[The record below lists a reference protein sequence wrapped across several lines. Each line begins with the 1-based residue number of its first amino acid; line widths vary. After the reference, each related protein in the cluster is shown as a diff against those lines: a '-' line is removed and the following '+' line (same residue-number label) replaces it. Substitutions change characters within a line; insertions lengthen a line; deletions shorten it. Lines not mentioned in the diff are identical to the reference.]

1 MNQLTLIDKNFN
13 EKTIRSVIDEGRPYF
28 AVSDICKMLSI
39 TNVSQ
44 CVQNIP
50 DKWKKTLKINTASGE
65 QHMNVV
71 NESGLFKIF
80 LKSNKQ
86 TALTFQD
93 FVLEKVLPFVCKNG
107 LHITDKLD
115 NKDTL
120 ELENQIKQL
129 KLELCKKLDNK
140 NDNINTLEL
149 ENQIKQL
156 KLQNRELCRLISR
169 KNKKIYKT
177 GNCIYIIINKTI
189 KNKFKIGQTDDVN
202 KRMMSFNSANPEKFI
217 LHKIWYT
224 RFHQKIEKLAHD
236 TFKKYRVSLSNEW
249 FEISILPKVIEYID
263 LQISVQ
269 EKFDTSDSSITDIK
283 EDKEEDNEQNFEEIS
298 TLVFIDSPTKKC
310 CECLQTISLSKFFLR
325 KDKKSEDKT
334 DPNDPSI
341 YRSRCKKCTHKD
353 TVERR
358 QKVKENSNYN
368 KKVCVDCDSVF
379 ELNMF
384 YKKNDDSLYD
394 NCISCYNKKNNL
406 TDTIRQCISCK
417 KMLDPTNF
425 HVHTKNI
432 VKKENDE
439 IEQKVSLRNICK
451 TCRNTTI
458 VENRKKKPKNIV
470 TCTFCDREVS
480 EVKLKIHQKT
490 KLCLI
495 KQGKLQPEKRKSFK
509 SRVVI
514 QYDKNNNEIKRY
526 SSLVEASEST
536 NISYAK
542 IQS

>member
-1 MNQLTLIDKNFN
+1 MNQLTFIDKNFN
-13 EKTIRSVIDEGRPYF
+13 EKTIRSVIDENQPYF
-28 AVSDICKMLSI
+28 VVSDICKMLYI

-44 CVQNIP
+44 CVQIIP

-71 NESGLFKIF
+71 NESGLYKIF

-86 TALTFQD
+86 TALNFQD

-107 LHITDKLD
+107 L
-115 NKDTL
+115 NVV
-120 ELENQIKQL
+120 N
-129 KLELCKKLDNK
+129 
-140 NDNINTLEL
+140 NTLEL

-156 KLQNRELCRLISR
+156 KLQNRELCRLTSR

-177 GNCIYIIINKTI
+177 GNCIYIVINKTI
-189 KNKFKIGQTDDVN
+189 KNNFKIGQTDDIN
-202 KRMMSFNSANPEKFI
+202 KRMMSFNNANPEEFI
-217 LHKIWYT
+217 LHKNWYT

-263 LQISVQ
+263 LQVSIQ

-283 EDKEEDNEQNFEEIS
+283 EDKDDDKEEDNEYCNEDDKEQNFEEIS

-368 KKVCVDCDSVF
+368 KKVCVDCDCVF

-384 YKKNDDSLYD
+384 YKKNDDSLHD
-394 NCISCYNKKNNL
+394 NCISCYNKKNDL

-451 TCRNTTI
+451 TCRNTRI
-458 VENRKKKPKNIV
+458 VENRKKEPKNIV
-470 TCTFCDREVS
+470 TCTFCDRQVS
-480 EVKLKIHQKT
+480 EVKLKVHQKT

-509 SRVVI
+509 TRIVI
-514 QYDKNNNEIKRY
+514 QYDKKNNEIKRY
-526 SSLVEASEST
+526 PSLMEASEST
-536 NISYAK
+536 NINYAK
-542 IQS
+542 IQSCCSGRSLTCHGFIWKYAK